1 MLHIALAVGAG
12 IVALAFSMSTF
23 ERWLER
29 HRRYELAWSVALA
42 MFVVAAGALAVGA
55 AAGWNGATFRFF
67 YLFGAVLDVPFLAL
81 GTVYLLAGPRQG
93 DRWAAAVGLAGAFAA
108 GVIVMA
114 PFTHALPRH
123 QLAQGSAVFGV
134 LPRVLAA
141 VASGG
146 GATVIV
152 GGALWS
158 AVRSRQRRVVIS
170 NGLIAG
176 GTLLLGAS
184 GLFNSIGDAMTAFA
198 VALLVGIAVLF
209 SGFLVAATTPVE
221 REKKRPTHLRRVG

>member
-29 HRRYELAWSVALA
+29 HRRHELAWSVALA

>member
-1 MLHIALAVGAG
+1 MLRIALAVGAG

-29 HRRYELAWSVALA
+29 HRRHELAWSVALA

-55 AAGWNGATFRFF
+55 ASGWNGATFRLF

-81 GTVYLLAGPRQG
+81 GTVYLVAGPRQG
-93 DRWAAAVGLAGAFAA
+93 DRWAGVVALAGAFAA
-108 GVIVMA
+108 GVIVTA

-123 QLAQGSAVFGV
+123 ELAQGSAVFGV

-170 NGLIAG
+170 NVLIAG

-198 VALLVGIAVLF
+198 VALLLGIAVLF
-209 SGFLVAATTPVE
+209 SGFLVAATAPVE
-221 REKKRPTHLRRVG
+221 RAKRRPTHLRRVG